1 MQGGNAVAALALLA
15 WPAVSVVLFRYLSMS
30 RALIGS
36 IVISYLFLPPSLAGF
51 DFPVLPPLTK
61 DTIPNIVLVIICLT
75 MAKKPVQWLPE
86 NPIAAGLLVIFVLSP
101 IVTIMTNSEPVF
113 YGQIGLPGLRF
124 REAVALCMQ
133 QFLFLTPLMLARHFL
148 ANEEGQKEILVA
160 LVLAGLVYS
169 LPTLMEVRLSPQLNL
184 WVYGF
189 FQHNFDQAIRFG
201 GYRPLVF
208 LYHGIWL
215 AFFGM
220 TATVCAFALMR
231 ANFNNQRL
239 VLLFVGFYL
248 AAVLVLCKSAGA
260 LVWAMALVPLVVFA
274 SKRLMLTLSAVVVA
288 VVLTYPVLKQFGV
301 LPIEELL
308 ARIEGMSLE
317 RANSL
322 RFRFTNED
330 ILLERAF
337 LKPLFG
343 WGSWGRNHI
352 LDPVSGNFLTVTDGR
367 WIIVIGVYGWLGF
380 LAEFGL
386 LAFPIFLIFWK
397 TLRGDLSGL
406 SPYIG
411 AMALLL
417 AVNIADLIPNATIT
431 PITWL
436 FAGAILGYAER
447 YVPVRYATPYPIQTV
462 L

>member
-1 MQGGNAVAALALLA
+1 MQGGNAIAALALLA
-15 WPAVSVVLFRYLSMS
+15 WPAVSLMLFRYLPIG
-30 RALIGS
+30 RALVGS
-36 IVISYLFLPPSLAGF
+36 IILAYLFLPPGPAGF

-61 DTIPNIVLVIICLT
+61 DTIPNIVIVIGALIF
-75 MAKKPVQWLPE
+75 ARKSIQWLPQ
-86 NPIAAGLLVIFVLSP
+86 NPIAAGLLVIFVMSP
-101 IVTIMTNSEPVF
+101 IITILTNGEPIF
-113 YGQIGLPGLRF
+113 FGQVGLPGLRF
-124 REAVALCMQ
+124 REAIALCMQ
-133 QFLFLTPLMLARHFL
+133 QFLFVAPMLLARHFL
-148 ANEEGQKEILVA
+148 ANEEGQKTIMYGLVI
-160 LVLAGLVYS
+160 GSLVYS

-189 FQHNFDQAIRFG
+189 FQHNFDQAVRFG
-201 GYRPLVF
+201 GWRPLVF

-220 TATVCAFALMR
+220 TAVVCAFALMR
-231 ANFNNQRL
+231 AEFGTKK
-239 VLLFVGFYL
+239 LLLLGAAFYL

-260 LVWAMALVPLVVFA
+260 IVWAMALVPLVLFT
-274 SKRLMLTLSAVVVA
+274 SKRIMLTVAAVVA
-288 VVLTYPVLKQFGV
+288 SIVLIYPVLKQLGV

-308 ARIEGMSLE
+308 AWIEGMSLE

-330 ILLERAF
+330 ILLERAYQ
-337 LKPLFG
+337 KPWFG

-386 LAFPIFLIFWK
+386 LSFPIFLMWWK
-397 TLRGDLSGL
+397 GTKGDPSHL

-417 AVNIADLIPNATIT
+417 AINVADLIPNATIT

-447 YVPVRYATPYPIQTV
+447 HVPVAYPARFRIRTV